1 MAKSSNKKLKKLGRA
16 ELLELLV
23 KQGEQLDKTK
33 EALAAAE
40 ERAAYQERIARLAEK
55 AMSRLAGLLEATE
68 LAHDQYSDALAELK
82 SQMGIA
88 YTGEKIKD
96 TAFDANAPLLPD
108 VAQSVSE
115 AATDPT
121 VVPVAEEPY
130 PEPIPVAA
138 TAATAAT
145 TAAATA
151 APDQTIPM
159 PLVQEGIAFSEPSFA
174 DPTFVTAPATVAAD
188 DTPVSAAGLDV
199 VSCEPVWEEEAYDRR

>member
-1 MAKSSNKKLKKLGRA
+1 MVKSSNKKLKKLGRA

-138 TAATAAT
+138 TAATAA
-145 TAAATA
+145 ATA

-174 DPTFVTAPATVAAD
+174 DPAFVAAPATAAAD
-188 DTPVSAAGLDV
+188 HTPVSAAGLDV